1 MSHPPGLRC
10 AYCDVPYDII
20 GKMETFDDDVRYV
33 LSMAGLDQELNLA
46 PPPPTRDEERVRL
59 NKASGDEDRAR
70 RYFAQLDKDRKE
82 KIFQLYKYD
91 FEMFGY
97 STKGYM

>member
-1 MSHPPGLRC
+1 MTHPPGLRC
-10 AYCDVPYDII
+10 AYCDLPYDII

-33 LSMAGLDQELNLA
+33 LALTGLDQELNL
-46 PPPPTRDEERVRL
+46 PDETNIRL
-59 NKASGDEDRAR
+59 NKASGDEDRTR

-82 KIFQLYKYD
+82 RLFQLYKYD

-97 STKGYM
+97 SPRGYM